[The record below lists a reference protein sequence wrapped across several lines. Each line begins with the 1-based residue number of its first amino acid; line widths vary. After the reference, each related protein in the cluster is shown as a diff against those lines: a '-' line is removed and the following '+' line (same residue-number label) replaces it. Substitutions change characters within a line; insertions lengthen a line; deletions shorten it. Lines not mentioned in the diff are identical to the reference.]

1 MKILDRE
8 TIESIGI
15 PSAVLMER
23 AALSTVEE
31 ILRSSYSL
39 SHVIVVAGCGNN
51 GGDGVCVARLLKER
65 HYEPE
70 VFVLGEPKSG
80 SECAGQLLIA
90 DRIGVKITTGS
101 ATECQKFL
109 QEHPATLLIDAV
121 FGVGFH
127 GDLPD
132 DISMLIEAINAGN
145 VPVVAVDIPTGVNA
159 SSGKVTKNATK
170 CDLTVTYGAYKI
182 GQFLYPGCTYC
193 GKVAMHEI
201 GIHPGKTV
209 DESDLYALERDDL
222 KAIQRPDYSNKGT
235 FGKVLLIAG
244 SKDVGGA
251 AILSAKAAFT
261 SGAGMVKAVTHENN
275 REALLSAAPE
285 VMLKTYTDTAPDLSE
300 ELKWAD
306 VIAIGPGISYSD
318 IARSMLEAVIRG
330 CSLPLVLDA
339 DALMLL
345 KDHAELQKELQDPVR
360 TVIITPHLGEFS
372 KLTGSDMRKIT
383 DDLPGTCRSYAKDHE
398 LICVLKDARTVI
410 SNGERTYLNL
420 SGNSGMATAGSGDV
434 LLGLI
439 ASLLGQGLGGLDAA
453 ATGCFIHGLA
463 GDEAAGKYGK
473 SGMVAS
479 NIIEAFHCFMV

>member
-1 MKILDRE
+1 
-8 TIESIGI
+8 
-15 PSAVLMER
+15 
-23 AALSTVEE
+23 
-31 ILRSSYSL
+31 
-39 SHVIVVAGCGNN
+39 
-51 GGDGVCVARLLKER
+51 
-65 HYEPE
+65 
-70 VFVLGEPKSG
+70 
-80 SECAGQLLIA
+80 
-90 DRIGVKITTGS
+90 
-101 ATECQKFL
+101 
-109 QEHPATLLIDAV
+109 
-121 FGVGFH
+121 
-127 GDLPD
+127 
-132 DISMLIEAINAGN
+132 
-145 VPVVAVDIPTGVNA
+145 
-159 SSGKVTKNATK
+159 
-170 CDLTVTYGAYKI
+170 
-182 GQFLYPGCTYC
+182 
-193 GKVAMHEI
+193 
-201 GIHPGKTV
+201 
-209 DESDLYALERDDL
+209 
-222 KAIQRPDYSNKGT
+222 
-235 FGKVLLIAG
+235 
-244 SKDVGGA
+244 
-251 AILSAKAAFT
+251 
-261 SGAGMVKAVTHENN
+261 MVKVITHENN